1 MKLLTYSYALYIL
14 TISPFATADLNLG
27 DDFVTG
33 ATVSASA
40 FNQKFSKIKK
50 VIGQYS
56 DSDLIGNWNC
66 TSYKE

>member
-1 MKLLTYSYALYIL
+1 MKVPTYFYALFIL
-14 TISPFATADLNLG
+14 TISPLATADLNLG

-50 VIGQYS
+50 
-56 DSDLIGNWNC
+56 
-66 TSYKE
+66 